1 MSSPHSRLLL
11 RVLIVVGL
19 VTCIVAFF
27 ATGLHRAL
35 TLETLKNSQHYL
47 AQLRHDSPW
56 MLTAG
61 FFAVY
66 VVVTGLSVPGATI
79 LTLAAGAVFG
89 VVAGTLIVSFASTLG
104 ALVAMLVAR
113 YVLRDTIQSR
123 FASRLKAINEGVER
137 DGAAYLFGLRL
148 LPVFPFFVINL
159 VMGLTNLPA
168 RTYYWVSQLG
178 MLPATILYVN
188 AGTQLAGIQSLSEV
202 YSPTL
207 LISFSLL
214 ALFPL
219 IARFVVRRLAPR
231 KAYKPW
237 HKPKKFDCNLIV
249 IGGGSGGLVSA
260 YIAATVKARVTL
272 IESHKMGG
280 DCLNYGCVPSKTL
293 IQAAKTAHQIN
304 RAAATGLLSEPAA
317 TVSFKAV
324 MQRVQQAVARIA
336 PHDSPE
342 RYNALGVDV
351 IDGYARLQDPWTVS
365 ITLPDGATRN
375 LTARSIIIATGAE
388 PVVPSISGIED
399 SGFVTSDTV
408 WARFSELDAP
418 PPHLIVLGGGPI
430 GCELAQAFARL
441 GSQVT
446 QIEAGHRLLSR
457 EDAEV
462 AALVQAS
469 LETDGV
475 DIRTDTKAVECLH
488 DHSGKYLL
496 IQRRDG
502 QIERVP
508 FDQLLCAVGRKARL
522 TGYGLEELGIETNG
536 TVQVNQYLE
545 TRYPNIYAVGDVAGP
560 YQFTHMAAHQAW
572 YACVNALF
580 GGFKRYPVDYR
591 IVPWATFVDPEV
603 ARLGLN
609 EQEAADKGISVEV
622 TRYKLDELDRA
633 ITDDTALG
641 FVKVLTVPGK
651 DRILGVTIVGAQAA
665 ELMAEFVLAMKHGLG
680 LNKILGT
687 IHIYPTMAEAN
698 KFVAGE
704 WKRQHAPLRILAIM
718 KRYHD
723 WRRR

>member
-1 MSSPHSRLLL
+1 MSSPHSRLLF
-11 RVLIVVGL
+11 RVFIVVGL

-168 RTYYWVSQLG
+168 RTYYWVSQIG

-237 HKPKKFDCNLIV
+237 HKPKKFDCNLII

-304 RAAATGLLSEPAA
+304 QAAATGLLSEPAA

-351 IDGYARLQDPWTVS
+351 IDGYAKLQDPWTVS

-418 PPHLIVLGGGPI
+418 PPRLIVLGGGPI

-446 QIEAGHRLLSR
+446 QIEAGHRLMSR

-488 DHSGKYLL
+488 DDSGKYLL
-496 IQRRDG
+496 IQRQDG
-502 QIERVP
+502 QIERMP

-622 TRYKLDELDRA
+622 TRYNLDELDRA

-651 DRILGVTIVGAQAA
+651 DRILGVTIVGAHAA

-704 WKRQHAPLRILAIM
+704 WKRQHAPRRILAIM
-718 KRYHD
+718 RRYHD

>member
-1 MSSPHSRLLL
+1 ML

>member
-1 MSSPHSRLLL
+1 MISPHSRLLL
-11 RVLIVVGL
+11 RIVMVAVLL
-19 VTCIVAFF
+19 TCIVAFF
-27 ATGLHRAL
+27 ATGLHHAL

-47 AQLRHDSPW
+47 AQLRHDFPW
-56 MLTAG
+56 MLTAS
-61 FFAVY
+61 FFVLY
-66 VVVTGLSVPGATI
+66 VVVTGLSIPGATV

-104 ALVAMLVAR
+104 ALAAMLVAR

-123 FASRLKAINEGVER
+123 FASRLKSINEGVER
-137 DGAAYLFGLRL
+137 DGAAYLFSLRL

-159 VMGLTNLPA
+159 LMGLTNLPA

-188 AGTQLAGIQSLSEV
+188 AGTQLAGVQSLSEV

-219 IARFVVRRLAPR
+219 VARFVVRRLAPR
-231 KAYKPW
+231 KAYRPW
-237 HKPKKFDCNLIV
+237 RKPKEFDCNLIV

-280 DCLNYGCVPSKTL
+280 ECLNYGCVPSKTL
-293 IQAAKTAHQIN
+293 IHAARTAKEFH
-304 RAAATGLLSEPAA
+304 RAAASGLLNEQAP
-317 TVSFKAV
+317 TVSFKAA
-324 MQRVQQAVARIA
+324 MQRVHQAIARIA

-342 RYNALGVDV
+342 RYSELGVDV
-351 IDGYARLQDPWTVS
+351 VDGYARLQDPWTVS
-365 ITLPDGATRN
+365 VTQPNGATRQ

-388 PVVPSISGIED
+388 PVVPSIPGIED

-408 WARFSELDAP
+408 WARFAELDAP
-418 PPHLIVLGGGPI
+418 PPRLIVLGGGPI

-441 GSQVT
+441 GSQVI
-446 QIEAGHRLLSR
+446 QIEAEQRVLSR
-457 EDAEV
+457 EDVEV

-469 LETDGV
+469 MTADGV
-475 DIRTDTKAVECLH
+475 DIRTDTKAVECVH
-488 DHSGKYLL
+488 DESGKYLL
-496 IQRRDG
+496 VEQHG
-502 QIERVP
+502 QIERLP
-508 FDQLLCAVGRKARL
+508 YDQLLCAVGRKAKL
-522 TGYGLEELGIETNG
+522 TGYGLEKLGIETDG

-545 TRYPNIYAVGDVAGP
+545 TRYPNIYAVGDVTGP

-572 YACVNALF
+572 YAAVNALF
-580 GGFKRYPVDYR
+580 GRFKRFPVDYR

-609 EQEAADKGISVEV
+609 EQEATEKNIAVEI
-622 TRYKLDELDRA
+622 TRYDLDELDRA
-633 ITDDTALG
+633 ITDGANRG
-641 FVKVLTVPGK
+641 FVKVLTAPGK
-651 DRILGVTIVGAQAA
+651 DRILGVTIVGAHAA

-704 WKRQHAPLRILAIM
+704 WKRQHAPKRILAIM